1 MKTTYEYEYIFTFES
16 GTTTRK
22 KAYYKDLKD
31 VAKAVLKRI
40 KEFKN
45 PQNVESLEIKLTGDS
60 ITR

>member
-16 GTTTRK
+16 GNTLSK

-31 VAKAVLKRI
+31 AVKTALKRI
-40 KEFKN
+40 KKLKN
-45 PQNVESLEIKLTGDS
+45 PENVESLEIKLTGDS